1 LTPPNGATNVMLHM
15 TKKTLLLPFAAA
27 LSLFGCRH
35 QAPVVAGLEVQPH
48 VVSLAYPQLATVH
61 LTWTPNA
68 GAAGETPSEPL
79 VFVHL
84 LDAKHQVL
92 RTFDHP
98 FPQHWAA
105 GTPIAYDVKLFLSA
119 LAPPIDPGRY
129 HLTIGLFDPS
139 GKRWALSGLGE
150 PVGRDEYQA
159 AEVDVQPQPA
169 GPHVAFS
176 DAWQPLEAG
185 SDKQVVAHRWLADQ
199 PGEIRVDTIPGPG
212 TLWLSFRIAAGDGAG
227 EKLTLHDPGSNSP
240 AAVVR
245 DTCGGV
251 ETGISGTG
259 RHDVEMPVD
268 GPGAGGV
275 CVITLTPN
283 FHVVTANHPER
294 TRSVAVDNVAWIPGA
309 AHGASPAGDPAS
321 PAPPAPLAPPAPT
334 PPAPPNTGGH

>member
-1 LTPPNGATNVMLHM
+1 MLHM
-15 TKKTLLLPFAAA
+15 TRKTSVLLLALAAV
-27 LSLFGCRH
+27 SLFGCRH
-35 QAPVVAGLEVQPH
+35 QAPVVARLEVLPR
-48 VVSLAYPQLATVH
+48 VVSLAYPQLTTVH

-68 GAAGETPSEPL
+68 ADAGEAPTEPL
-79 VFVHL
+79 VFLHL

-105 GTPIAYDVKLFLSA
+105 GTPVAYDVKLFLSA

-129 HLTIGLFDPS
+129 HLSVGLFDAS
-139 GKRWALSGLGE
+139 GRRWALSGLGE
-150 PVGRDEYQA
+150 PIGRDEYQA

-199 PGEIRVDTIPGPG
+199 PGEVRVDTIPGPG
-212 TLWLSFRIAAGDGAG
+212 TLWLSFRIPPGDGAS
-227 EKLTLHDPGSNSP
+227 EKLTLHDSAANSP

-245 DTCGGV
+245 DTCGNV

-283 FHVVTANHPER
+283 FHIVTTNHPEK
-294 TRSVAVDNVAWIPGA
+294 TRSVALDNVAWIPGSA
-309 AHGASPAGDPAS
+309 RGQSAAGDPA
-321 PAPPAPLAPPAPT
+321 PPAQAAPQAPPAPAEQPPPG
-334 PPAPPNTGGH
+334 GGH